1 MNQKASASALS
12 GRWRRPEA
20 AVTSAAV
27 PMPRV
32 ATRAS
37 ASASAE
43 ATAVPFFF
51 LCVLTFI
58 LFGRPQDY
66 FAFLVP
72 LRLALMFTLL
82 TTLVTLAA
90 SSSIMSPFGHR
101 ETKLYLGLYLA
112 MVVGIAFAAYR
123 PGTFDAVIMKYI
135 VNVVYFLLFVAIVDS
150 VARLR
155 RIALLLV
162 LSVLLFTMFNLAFGQ
177 FAAGRFFSGIS
188 MFDPNDIALV
198 EVSLLSYSLWV
209 LVGSFNFMTKGL
221 ALASILLGMLLTL
234 YTGSRGGLL
243 GLLTFL
249 VLFLFVRV
257 PGFGKPAKT
266 IMVVAVIVLAVAN
279 AGKINIERYMTLTS
293 LEGDY
298 NFEEMGREDI
308 WKRGLRL
315 FIQHPLT
322 GVGVNSFSP
331 AIGTQ
336 RANDGVIPR
345 WQEAHNAY
353 VQILAETGIFGAT
366 TFFLLVVGCI
376 KTYTRLRRNRAA
388 ITDPDFAALPGV
400 LLIGFIAQLVTATF
414 LSQGYSMFFTLSFA
428 MSAVLNRLAPTLTNA
443 GAVVGAGT
451 QTDPMVRSVTRARV
465 VSAR

>member
-1 MNQKASASALS
+1 MNQKASASTFP
-12 GRWRRPEA
+12 GRWRRQEA
-20 AVTSAAV
+20 VVTTAAV
-27 PMPRV
+27 PTARV
-32 ATRAS
+32 ASRAS
-37 ASASAE
+37 ASAD
-43 ATAVPFFF
+43 ATAMPFFF

-82 TTLVTLAA
+82 TTLVTLGA
-90 SSSIMSPFGHR
+90 SSSIMSPFAHR

-135 VNVVYFLLFVAIVDS
+135 VNVAYFLLFVAIVDS
-150 VARLR
+150 LARLR
-155 RIALLLV
+155 RIAVLLV
-162 LSVLLFTMFNLAFGQ
+162 LSVLLFTGFNLAFGQ

-209 LVGSFNFMTKGL
+209 LAGSFNFVTKGL

-249 VLFLFVRV
+249 LLFLFVRV
-257 PGFGKPAKT
+257 PGFGKPVKT
-266 IMVVAVIVLAVAN
+266 IMVVAVIVLAAAN
-279 AGKINIERYMTLTS
+279 ASKINIERYLTLTS

-315 FIQHPLT
+315 FLQHPLT

-336 RANDGVIPR
+336 RAADGVIPR

-376 KTYTRLRRNRAA
+376 KTYTRLRRSRNSF
-388 ITDPDFAALPGV
+388 TEPDFAALPGV

-414 LSQGYSMFFTLSFA
+414 LSQGYSMFFTMSFA
-428 MSAVLNRLAPTLTNA
+428 MSAVLNRIAPTLTKEGTA
-443 GAVVGAGT
+443 ARTGAVA
-451 QTDPMVRSVTRARV
+451 DIIPRSVTRGPVASVR
-465 VSAR
+465 

>member
-1 MNQKASASALS
+1 
-12 GRWRRPEA
+12 
-20 AVTSAAV
+20 
-27 PMPRV
+27 
-32 ATRAS
+32 
-37 ASASAE
+37 
-43 ATAVPFFF
+43 
-51 LCVLTFI
+51 
-58 LFGRPQDY
+58 
-66 FAFLVP
+66 
-72 LRLALMFTLL
+72 MFTLL
-82 TTLVTLAA
+82 TTLVTLGA

-112 MVVGIAFAAYR
+112 MVVGVAFAVYR

-135 VNVVYFLLFVAIVDS
+135 VNVAYFLLFVSIVDS
-150 VARLR
+150 LARLR
-155 RIALLLV
+155 RIAVLLV
-162 LSVLLFTMFNLAFGQ
+162 LSVLLFTAFNLAFGQ
-177 FAAGRFFSGIS
+177 FAGGRFFSGIS

-209 LVGSFNFMTKGL
+209 LVGSFNFITKGL
-221 ALASILLGMLLTL
+221 ALVSILAGMLLTL

-249 VLFLFVRV
+249 LLFLFVRV

-266 IMVVAVIVLAVAN
+266 IMVVAVIVLAAAN
-279 AGKINIERYMTLTS
+279 ANKINIERYLTLTS

-315 FIQHPLT
+315 FLEHPLT

-336 RANDGVIPR
+336 RAADGVIPR

-366 TFFLLVVGCI
+366 TFLLLVIGCI
-376 KTYTRLRRNRAA
+376 KTYIRLRRSRSSF
-388 ITDPDFAALPGV
+388 TEPDFAALPGV

-414 LSQGYSMFFTLSFA
+414 LSQGYSMFFTMSFA
-428 MSAVLNRLAPTLTNA
+428 MSAVLNRIAPTLMKEGAAA
-443 GAVVGAGT
+443 GALA
-451 QTDPMVRSVTRARV
+451 QTDVMARSVPRGRV
-465 VSAR
+465 ASAR